1 MMTRFFRLTLVALL
15 LALGGCALLH
25 HAPPE
30 ERVAQRAQ
38 ERLDLLM
45 LGQTERSYGYTTPGY
60 RTAKSPQQYAGNW
73 GGVAMWLS
81 ATVVKV
87 DCVDLTPVQR
97 CEAVVR
103 VSFKPARQEVTDT
116 HMRETWLLVDG
127 KWYLYQKL

>member
-1 MMTRFFRLTLVALL
+1 MTRFFRLALVALL
-15 LALGGCALLH
+15 LSISGCALLQD
-25 HAPPE
+25 APPE

-45 LGQTERSYGYTTPGY
+45 SGQMERSYYYTTPGY
-60 RTAKSPQQYAGNW
+60 QTARSPQQYARNW
-73 GGVAMWLS
+73 VGVAMWLS

-103 VSFKPARQEVTDT
+103 VSFKPARQEASDT
-116 HMRETWLLVDG
+116 HLRETWLLIDG
-127 KWYLYQKL
+127 KWYFYQKL